1 MAIPDICRGHA
12 QKIVDIANQRIRD
25 LRTKHKENMMDA
37 ERHIGLLH
45 NSMERVVNAKSPQH
59 ASKALNAMKDV
70 YTSTV
75 RGQST
80 KTGQFVDPSS
90 EAGRIYGAQSK
101 TNMRILAK
109 QVKDSV
115 SRAIARK
122 KGKK

>member
-12 QKIVDIANQRIRD
+12 QKVVDMANQKIRA
-25 LRTKHKENMMDA
+25 LRTRHKENMMDA

-59 ASKALNAMKDV
+59 ASRALNAMKDM

-80 KTGQFVDPSS
+80 KTGKFVDPSS
-90 EAGRIYGAQSK
+90 VAGQVYAAQK
-101 TNMRILAK
+101 RTNMKTLAK
-109 QVKDSV
+109 QVKDIAMKKL
-115 SRAIARK
+115 SR
-122 KGKK
+122 KGNK